1 MNDTVLLHLCNTMS
15 KPVLLYASECVYN
28 SRSDVL
34 HVTKA
39 WNQLFY
45 KLFRVS
51 EQDCINDIQMFFGI
65 KSMMSCV
72 GLVGKIDF
80 LGA

>member
-1 MNDTVLLHLCNTMS
+1 M
-15 KPVLLYASECVYN
+15 
-28 SRSDVL
+28 L

-51 EQDCINDIQMFFGI
+51 EQDCINDTQMFSGI
-65 KSMMSCV
+65 KSIDDELCIV
-72 GLVGKIDF
+72 GEIDL